1 VAEEREEEGAIAGP
15 EGPLPRTWRE
25 AIPYVVWVVIVLGF
39 GLEFVNALTHAEW
52 WRALASFL
60 GLGALM
66 AAVIHWNT
74 IRFWVS
80 RTNPNFILLAIAL
93 FLLAIILSPFV
104 EQRRLP
110 FGVPSGSIEVV
121 SKADY
126 DALSQKLAE
135 ANSENANL
143 KDKLEIVDQGLA
155 KIQKIFAEWI
165 ERIDAAE
172 RKQRP

>member
-1 VAEEREEEGAIAGP
+1 
-15 EGPLPRTWRE
+15 
-25 AIPYVVWVVIVLGF
+25 
-39 GLEFVNALTHAEW
+39 
-52 WRALASFL
+52 
-60 GLGALM
+60 
-66 AAVIHWNT
+66 
-74 IRFWVS
+74 
-80 RTNPNFILLAIAL
+80 L